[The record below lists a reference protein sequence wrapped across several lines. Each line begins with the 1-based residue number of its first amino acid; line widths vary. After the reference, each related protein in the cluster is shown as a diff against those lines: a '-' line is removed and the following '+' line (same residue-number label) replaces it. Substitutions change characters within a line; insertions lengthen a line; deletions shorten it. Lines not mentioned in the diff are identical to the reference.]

1 MYHLY
6 GAWKTG
12 PGNTLSRTIS
22 EAVRKGRKKAADQEG
37 CPVNIPEI
45 LMDLQLIDYTVS
57 DGYIFNGKYRYGELD
72 EMSFIPEGNHFLLSL
87 EF

>member
-1 MYHLY
+1 M
-6 GAWKTG
+6 
-12 PGNTLSRTIS
+12 
-22 EAVRKGRKKAADQEG
+22 
-37 CPVNIPEI
+37 NIPEI